1 MIKKLF
7 FSLLFMALAINA
19 NAQSI
24 GIIGDFT
31 SWGSDVVM
39 NTSDNTVYTLN
50 NQTFLISGGVK
61 FRQDAGWAT
70 NWGSSSFPSGT
81 GTQGGNNI
89 PVPAGTYNI
98 TFNRATGD
106 YSFTAVS
113 TNYDNIGMYGGFNS
127 WANPSEPLVTADG
140 NTYSKIDFHFN
151 ADGVKFIKDNN
162 TSNTWGGTAFPSGT
176 ATAGGAIIPLT
187 AGFYNVDFNK
197 NSLLYNFVQVP
208 VSMIGDAV
216 SDWSTDV
223 DMVSTDG
230 GVTFSLNN
238 VTLLS
243 GGFKFRANYSWAS
256 NWGNTSFPTGTGNLN
271 GNDNIPVSA
280 SAAGIYNVTF
290 NRVTGEYAFTF
301 VAPLPF
307 DVVAFNG
314 LTLSTTDGN
323 TYTGSDVYLPAAVNA
338 NFVQNT
344 SVVWGASSFPAGTA
358 ASGNTNTIAV
368 PAGYFTITFNKST
381 GNYSFT
387 TSTVSLIGSATAGG
401 WGADTAMTSNDNGIN
416 FTATGVVLT
425 VGQAKFRVNNAWTTS
440 YGDAAF
446 PSGIAGMPG
455 SNIDVNVAS
464 TYNVTFNR
472 ATGEYNFTDTLT
484 ANQFATTSF
493 SLAPNPTKGMFA
505 INADVAKVQI
515 FNLTG
520 QLVKTFNN
528 AAANESL
535 SISELNQG
543 IYFAKVTDSN
553 RNEKTIKLIKE

>member
-7 FSLLFMALAINA
+7 FSLLFMVLAINT

-24 GIIGDFT
+24 GMIGDFT
-31 SWGSDVVM
+31 SWSSDVVM
-39 NTSDNTVYTLN
+39 NTSDNVVYTIN
-50 NQTFLISGGVK
+50 NYTFLISGGVK
-61 FRQDAGWAT
+61 FRQNADWGT
-70 NWGSSSFPSGT
+70 NWGSNTFPSGT
-81 GTQGGNNI
+81 GALGGANI
-89 PVPAGTYNI
+89 PVPAGTYDV
-98 TFNRATGD
+98 TFNRTTGD
-106 YSFTAVS
+106 YTFTTVS

-127 WANPSEPLVTADG
+127 WATPSEPLVTGDG
-140 NTYSKIDFHFN
+140 ITYTKIDYHFTG
-151 ADGVKFIKDNN
+151 DGVKFIKDNN
-162 TSNTWGGTAFPSGT
+162 NSNTWGGTAFPSGS
-176 ATAGGAIIPLT
+176 ATAGGPTIPLT
-187 AGFYNVDFNK
+187 SGFYNVDFNK
-197 NSLLYNFVQVP
+197 NTLQYNFVQVP

-223 DMVSTDG
+223 DLVSTDG
-230 GVTFSLNN
+230 GVTFSLQN

-243 GGFKFRANYSWAS
+243 GGLKFRANYSWAS
-256 NWGNTSFPTGTGNLN
+256 NWGSTAFPAGTGNLN

-280 SAAGIYNVTF
+280 SAAGIYDVTF
-290 NRVTGEYAFTF
+290 NRVTGAYTFTY
-301 VAPLPF
+301 VAALPF
-307 DVVAFNG
+307 DVITFNG
-314 LTLSTTDGN
+314 ITLSTTDGN
-323 TYTGSDVYLPAAVNA
+323 TYTGTDLYFASAVNS
-338 NFVQNT
+338 NFTQNT

-358 ASGNTNTIAV
+358 ASGNTSTISV

-464 TYNVTFNR
+464 TYDVTFNR
-472 ATGEYNFTDTLT
+472 ATGAYNFTDTLS
-484 ANQFATTSF
+484 ANQFANTSF
-493 SLAPNPTKGMFA
+493 SVAPNPTKGMFA
-505 INADVAKVQI
+505 INTDVAKVQI

-528 AAANESL
+528 AAANEGF

-543 IYFAKVTDSN
+543 VYFVKVTDSN
-553 RNEKTIKLIKE
+553 LNEKTIKLIKE